1 MKKIFFLT
9 LCLFVINQCFTQT
22 LIVTGGWTS
31 TLASTS
37 ITEAGLNYPTAD
49 IASAVNQSLIEVNSA
64 KNTVAFVSIQKSDT
78 SWDAGL
84 IILAL
89 RTGIGVGSNN
99 FSTTGGTTPLAITN
113 VPQRFFE
120 VSVGSGSSKVSNI
133 PIQYLI
139 RGFTVLMPVRT
150 YTTTIIYTVS
160 N

>member
-9 LCLFVINQCFTQT
+9 LCLFIINECYTQT
-22 LIVTGGWTS
+22 LTVTGGYVR

-37 ITEAGLNYPTAD
+37 ITEAGLNYPTGD
-49 IASAVNQSLIEVNSA
+49 IASAVNQSLINVSSA
-64 KNTVAFVSIQKSDT
+64 KNSVAFVSIQKSDT

-84 IILAL
+84 IILSL
-89 RTGIGVGSNN
+89 RTGTGTSSNN
-99 FSTTGGTTPLAITN
+99 FSITGGTTPLAITN
-113 VPQRFFE
+113 APQRFFE
-120 VSVGSGSSKVSNI
+120 VSISSGNTQVSNI

-139 RGFTVLMPVRT
+139 RGFSVLMPVRT